1 LAFLNKYSTLMRKNC
16 SSLEDPGTDVSV
28 HRIPPEWGG
37 VEPDEFPWPVGR
49 TSGTVT
55 VTDVLVPMGRTS
67 GTVTV
72 TGVSPFINWRLMGLS
87 FFFVFLFCLFF
98 FWFFLFFVMN

>member
-1 LAFLNKYSTLMRKNC
+1 M
-16 SSLEDPGTDVSV
+16 
-28 HRIPPEWGG
+28 
-37 VEPDEFPWPVGR
+37 EPDEFPWPVGR

-72 TGVSPFINWRLMGLS
+72 IVESPFINWRLMGLYSVFLS
-87 FFFVFLFCLFF
+87 FFFVFHIFLLFF
-98 FWFFLFFVMN
+98 LA

>member
-1 LAFLNKYSTLMRKNC
+1 M
-16 SSLEDPGTDVSV
+16 
-28 HRIPPEWGG
+28 
-37 VEPDEFPWPVGR
+37 EPDEFPWPVGR

-72 TGVSPFINWRLMGLS
+72 TGVSPFINWRLMGL
-87 FFFVFLFCLFF
+87 FFRFFSLFF
-98 FWFFLFFVMN
+98 FDFSVFLDELTLCLLNSLVPGNLEVAMSCLLGSKYVG

>member
-1 LAFLNKYSTLMRKNC
+1 M
-16 SSLEDPGTDVSV
+16 
-28 HRIPPEWGG
+28 
-37 VEPDEFPWPVGR
+37 EPDEFPWPVGR

-72 TGVSPFINWRLMGLS
+72 TGVSPFINWRLMGL
-87 FFFVFLFCLFF
+87 FFRFSLFF
-98 FWFFLFFVMN
+98 FDFSVFLDELTLCLLNSLVSDNLEVAMSCLLSSRYVG